1 MIQVSEYLK
10 TKTIFDSTSLVSY
23 DFFDSDIISAL
34 NNIFGIKYNKMYLI
48 DSDETTIHGVVDDT
62 ILLNQAK
69 YQDIYA
75 SMNLDPFEEYS
86 ETKTN
91 TGTQTDADTGTQ
103 TDADTGTQ
111 TDVLTPSVVSTV
123 TTKKNT
129 ANNATLRN
137 IDQVESS
144 STGTDN
150 KTRTDNLTHTR
161 TDDLTHT
168 RTDNLT
174 EVRAGYNNVFD
185 NAEKLFHFVNMELYD
200 MILRDI
206 MKAVC
211 YPIYNVDD
219 LAF

>member
-10 TKTIFDSTSLVSY
+10 NKTIFDDDLSSY
-23 DFFDSDIISAL
+23 NFLTSDIITAL
-34 NNIFGIKYNKMYLI
+34 NAVFGIKYNKMYLI
-48 DSDETTIHGVVDDT
+48 DDSETAIQAATNNV
-62 ILLNQAK
+62 ILLNEAK
-69 YQDIYA
+69 YTDIFN

-103 TDADTGTQ
+103 TDTDTGTQ
-111 TDVLTPSVVSTV
+111 TDVLTPNVVSTV

-161 TDDLTHT
+161 TDNLTRT

-185 NAEKLFHFVNMELYD
+185 NVEKLFHFANMELYD
-200 MILRDI
+200 MILIDV
-206 MKAVC
+206 MKAIC
-211 YPIYNVDD
+211 YPIYNIND

>member
-91 TGTQTDADTGTQ
+91 TGTQ

>member
-1 MIQVSEYLK
+1 MIQVSEYL
-10 TKTIFDSTSLVSY
+10 TNKTIFDSDLSSY
-23 DFFDSDIISAL
+23 DFLTSDIITAL
-34 NNIFGIKYNKMYLI
+34 NAVFGIKYNKMYLT
-48 DSDETTIHGVVDDT
+48 DSNETNIHAAVNNV
-62 ILLNQAK
+62 ILLNSFK
-69 YQDIYA
+69 YKDIYA

-91 TGTQTDADTGTQ
+91 TGTQTDTNTGTQ
-103 TDADTGTQ
+103 TDTDTGTQ

-150 KTRTDNLTHTR
+150 KTRTDDLTHTR
-161 TDDLTHT
+161 TDDLSHT
-168 RTDNLT
+168 RTDDLT

-185 NAEKLFHFVNMELYD
+185 NVEKLFRFANMELYD
-200 MILRDI
+200 MILLDV

-211 YPIYNVDD
+211 YPIYNVND

>member
-1 MIQVSEYLK
+1 MIQVSKYL
-10 TKTIFDSTSLVSY
+10 TNKTIFDSDLSSY
-23 DFFDSDIISAL
+23 DFLTSDIITAL
-34 NNIFGIKYNKMYLI
+34 NAVFGIKYNKMYLT
-48 DSDETTIHGVVDDT
+48 DSDETNIHAAVNNV
-62 ILLNQAK
+62 ILLNSVK
-69 YQDIYA
+69 YNDIFN
-75 SMNLDPFEEYS
+75 SMNLDPFKEYS

-91 TGTQTDADTGTQ
+91 TGTQTDTNTGTQ
-103 TDADTGTQ
+103 TDTDTGTQ

-150 KTRTDNLTHTR
+150 KTRTDDLTHTR
-161 TDDLTHT
+161 TDDLSHT
-168 RTDNLT
+168 RTDDLT

-185 NAEKLFHFVNMELYD
+185 NVEKLFHFANMELYD
-200 MILRDI
+200 MILVDV

-211 YPIYNVDD
+211 YPIYNVND

>member
-1 MIQVSEYLK
+1 MIQVSEYL
-10 TKTIFDSTSLVSY
+10 TNKTIFDSDLSSY
-23 DFFDSDIISAL
+23 DFLTSDIITAL
-34 NNIFGIKYNKMYLI
+34 NAVFGIKYNKMYLT
-48 DSDETTIHGVVDDT
+48 DSNETNIHAAVNNV
-62 ILLNQAK
+62 ILLNSFK
-69 YQDIYA
+69 YKDIYA

-91 TGTQTDADTGTQ
+91 TGTQTDTNTGTQ
-103 TDADTGTQ
+103 TDTDTGTQ

-144 STGTDN
+144 STGTDD
-150 KTRTDNLTHTR
+150 KTR

-168 RTDNLT
+168 RTDDLSHTRTDDLT

-185 NAEKLFHFVNMELYD
+185 NVEKLFRFANMELYD
-200 MILRDI
+200 MILLDV

-211 YPIYNVDD
+211 YPIYNVND